1 MNLKWRDLLRPM
13 KENSSTKTSGIKNCF
28 NRAFILLPL
37 AKILAFRR
45 RANHF
50 AESDTEKGQ
59 ETERGM

>member
-1 MNLKWRDLLRPM
+1 MARFVTTNERKREYEDVRYKKLLNR
-13 KENSSTKTSGIKNCF
+13 GIL
-28 NRAFILLPL
+28 LLPL

>member
-1 MNLKWRDLLRPM
+1 MARFVTTNERKLEYEDVRYKKL
-13 KENSSTKTSGIKNCF
+13 F
-28 NRAFILLPL
+28 NRAFLLLPL

>member
-1 MNLKWRDLLRPM
+1 MARFVTTNERKLEYEDVRHKKLY
-13 KENSSTKTSGIKNCF
+13 